1 MNKAFD
7 EDWIIKMFC
16 QFKNYFDLYIFYIVY
31 VSTNRGVHF
40 KDNTIQS
47 YGIGLSGEHT
57 HGSLNPTI
65 CNCDSW
71 MAK

>member
-1 MNKAFD
+1 MPIQKLQR
-7 EDWIIKMFC
+7 C
-16 QFKNYFDLYIFYIVY
+16 FDLYIFYIVY
-31 VSTNRGVHF
+31 VSTNRGEHF

>member
-1 MNKAFD
+1 M
-7 EDWIIKMFC
+7 
-16 QFKNYFDLYIFYIVY
+16 FYIVY

-57 HGSLNPTI
+57 RFIESN
-65 CNCDSW
+65 N
-71 MAK
+71 M

>member
-1 MNKAFD
+1 MRIEQLKCLANSKITTLNFD
-7 EDWIIKMFC
+7 M
-16 QFKNYFDLYIFYIVY
+16 YIFYMAY

-57 HGSLNPTI
+57 NTRFIESN
-65 CNCDSW
+65 N
-71 MAK
+71 M

>member
-1 MNKAFD
+1 M
-7 EDWIIKMFC
+7 
-16 QFKNYFDLYIFYIVY
+16 YIFYIVY
-31 VSTNRGVHF
+31 VSTNRGEHF

-57 HGSLNPTI
+57 YGSLNPTI